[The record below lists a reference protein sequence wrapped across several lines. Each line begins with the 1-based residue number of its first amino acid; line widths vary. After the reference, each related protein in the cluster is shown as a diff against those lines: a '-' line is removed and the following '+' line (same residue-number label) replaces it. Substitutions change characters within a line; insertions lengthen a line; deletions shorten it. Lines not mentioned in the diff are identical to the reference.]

1 MSEYESK
8 ATITKISAVSR
19 ASVKVNDSFYT
30 VEYQEERT
38 LPVDI
43 EFNIEE
49 ERAILWDTVNTEC
62 DSQVK
67 DIINT
72 FKRNQ

>member
-38 LPVDI
+38 LPVDM

-72 FKRNQ
+72 FKRN